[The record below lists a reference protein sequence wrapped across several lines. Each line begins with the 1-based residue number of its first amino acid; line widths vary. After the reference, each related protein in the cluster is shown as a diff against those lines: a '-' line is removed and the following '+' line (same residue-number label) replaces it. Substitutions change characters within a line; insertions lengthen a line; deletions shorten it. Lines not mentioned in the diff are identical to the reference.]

1 MGSMRRVAVAALCA
15 VVCALAASACGGS
28 SGSAT
33 GVASGAEV
41 APADALGFVSID
53 TDRGSEQWKQ
63 GDALLKKF
71 PFRTKLLDELNRG
84 IAQEGVDLNRDVLPA
99 LGRELDV
106 VFVEVAGKPQA
117 VALTQPADEQ
127 KFDALMAKSKE
138 PAKQARI
145 GDWTAFSDNQAALDA
160 VRNAG
165 DHLDGNDAFGD
176 AMDELPDDANA
187 KAFVNGAK
195 AASAMRAAA
204 PELANDVPLGS
215 LEWAAVALSSHEEGW
230 KLDGAWKKKEGST
243 QTYSPTLLDEVPAGS
258 LLVASF
264 KGSDQAYTQL
274 RNTPQGQQA
283 LGQLQ
288 QLLGVGFDQLI
299 GLVSD
304 EGVLYVQKS
313 APFPE
318 ATIVLKEKN
327 ASAAMRTLNTIATRA
342 AMFFGARPVKANAS
356 GSVKKLSFGRF
367 ALYYGVD
374 RGHLVI
380 SSSIAP
386 FGRSV
391 STTIEHDPVFEKA
404 KGVADAPDETSGFL
418 YVNVQDAVPVI
429 EGFAQIAGAE
439 VPVEASQNLAPLQS
453 FLAYGSSSDGVSKV
467 SALLQLR

>member
-1 MGSMRRVAVAALCA
+1 MGAMRRVAVVALCA
-15 VVCALAASACGGS
+15 VLCALGASACGGS

-41 APADALGFVSID
+41 SPADALGFVSID

-84 IAQEGVDLNRDVLPA
+84 VAEEGLDLDRDILPA
-99 LGRELDV
+99 LGPELDL
-106 VFVEVAGKPQA
+106 VFVEVAGKPQT
-117 VALTQPADEQ
+117 VALTQPPDEQ
-127 KFDALMAKSKE
+127 KFDALLAKSKE

-145 GDWTAFSDNQAALDA
+145 GDWTAFSDNQAAIDA

-176 AMDELPDDANA
+176 AMDELPDEANA

-195 AASAMRAAA
+195 LSSTIRAAA
-204 PELANDVPLGS
+204 PELTNVPVRS

-230 KLDGAWKKKEGST
+230 KLDGAWKTKEGSAH
-243 QTYSPTLLDEVPAGS
+243 TYSPTLLDEVPAGS

-288 QLLGVGFDQLI
+288 QVLGVGFDQLI

-304 EGVLYVQKS
+304 EGVLYVQKG

-342 AMFFGARPVKANAS
+342 AMLFGARPVKANAS

-386 FGRSV
+386 FGRTV

-404 KGVADAPDETSGFL
+404 KGVADVPDETSGFL

-429 EGFAQIAGAE
+429 
-439 VPVEASQNLAPLQS
+439 ASRRSPGRRYPPR
-453 FLAYGSSSDGVSKV
+453 FLRTSRRCRAFSPT
-467 SALLQLR
+467 AHPPTECRR